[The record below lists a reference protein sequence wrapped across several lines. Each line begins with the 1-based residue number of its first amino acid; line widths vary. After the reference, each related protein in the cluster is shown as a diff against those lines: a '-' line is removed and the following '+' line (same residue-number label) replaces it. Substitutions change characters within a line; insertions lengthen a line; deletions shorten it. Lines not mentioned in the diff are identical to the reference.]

1 MTTPRDPSLDDTASP
16 DTTASTRTGS
26 PGSTS
31 PDDAEKLR
39 RLRRT
44 KAMATGLLVVAALV
58 VAVMVPGG
66 DEGWR
71 GYVIAGA
78 EAAMVGALADWFA
91 VTALFRHPLGIPIP
105 HTAIVQRRKD
115 DIGRGL
121 GTFVESNFL
130 TRELVTDRLTAARP
144 AERLATW
151 LVTPGHAQIVG
162 RQVGAAARGLTGV
175 LEDPSIGSN
184 LERVATERLRRVQ
197 VAPLVGRAMRTAI
210 ESGHHTE
217 VVSSAI
223 RELSRTLDA
232 SEEELRH
239 HVWTQSPK
247 WVPKGVDNAVFD
259 RAFDTVQS
267 LLRTIAADPD
277 HEIRQHLDARL
288 ATWSDELRTSPEL
301 ISQVQAAM
309 GRILDLPEVRSRLAS
324 LGERL
329 VEDLLDSAAEPDGE
343 LRGRIED
350 AALRLGERLSSDPEL
365 AAKVDGWI
373 ADAVGYVA
381 EQMKGEVGSLI
392 SSTVERWDATETG
405 QRIELQVGRD
415 LQFIRINGTVVG
427 ALAGTVIHALVQLAT

>member
-1 MTTPRDPSLDDTASP
+1 MT
-16 DTTASTRTGS
+16 TTASTSRTAEEG
-26 PGSTS
+26 PP
-31 PDDAEKLR
+31 PDDREKLR
-39 RLRRT
+39 RLRTT
-44 KAMATGLLVVAALV
+44 KTMATGLLLAATLV

-71 GYVIAGA
+71 GYVIAAA

-121 GTFVESNFL
+121 GTFVETNFM
-130 TRELVTDRLTAARP
+130 TRELVTERLTAARP
-144 AERLATW
+144 ADRLATW
-151 LVTPGHAQIVG
+151 LVEPGHAEIVG
-162 RQVGAAARGLTGV
+162 RQLGAVANGLSGV
-175 LEDPSIGSN
+175 LEDPSIGAN

-197 VAPLVGRAMRTAI
+197 VGPLVGQALRTAI
-210 ESGHHTE
+210 EGDHHRE

-223 RELSRTLDA
+223 RELSRTLAA
-232 SEEELRH
+232 SEDALRH

-247 WVPKGVDNAVFD
+247 WVPRGVDNAVFD
-259 RAFDTVQS
+259 RAFDTVQA
-267 LLRTIAADPD
+267 LLGEIAADPD
-277 HEIRQHLDARL
+277 HEIRRHLDARL

-301 ISQVQAAM
+301 NRQVQAAL
-309 GRILDLPEVRSRLAS
+309 GRVLDLPEVRQRLAS

-329 VEDLLDSAAEPDGE
+329 VEDLLRSAAEPDGE
-343 LRGRIED
+343 LRARIED
-350 AALRLGERLSSDPEL
+350 AARSAGARLATDPEL
-365 AAKVDGWI
+365 ARKVDGWL

-381 EQMKGEVGSLI
+381 EQLRGEVGSLI

-427 ALAGTVIHALVQLAT
+427 ALAGTAIHALIQMAT